1 VGDTAASVQGAGN
14 AAAAPSGVAGV
25 ASAAPG
31 SETADE
37 EAATPGRKPEPRATS
52 AKKLVTL
59 GIEDIQRVVSRGRAR
74 ITSCFERFK
83 TDLPSSQ
90 GEVQVQLTI
99 ASSGKV
105 KAGTRGPLASS
116 GVGRCLEAQAE
127 RLRFPAHRDQE
138 VTVVMPFSWRV
149 TE

>member
-1 VGDTAASVQGAGN
+1 VAPDTARRPDSR
-14 AAAAPSGVAGV
+14 
-25 ASAAPG
+25 
-31 SETADE
+31 T
-37 EAATPGRKPEPRATS
+37 ATS
-52 AKKLVTL
+52 KKLVTL
-59 GIEDIQRVVSRGRAR
+59 GLEDIQRVVSRGRAR
-74 ITSCFERFK
+74 ITSCFEHYK
-83 TDLPSSQ
+83 TDLPATQ

-99 ASSGKV
+99 VSSGKV
-105 KAGTRGPLASS
+105 HAGTRGPLAST